1 MQNISAIICR
11 SVQPQTENSF
21 ILFILCIVW
30 EAEETSLQW
39 RQAVKTNKQTNKKH
53 KQINKVT

>member
-11 SVQPQTENSF
+11 SVQPPNRK
-21 ILFILCIVW
+21 FILCIVW